1 MKILIVDQIG
11 FGLSFAVRCAK
22 AGHSVRWFTKPHR
35 NNNPKTGEG
44 FKGIQKVDN
53 WLSHV
58 KWADL
63 VWASTNDDYIEKMD
77 ALRKSGVKFF
87 GPSMKSANLEIK
99 RSEGLKLLEDSGIE
113 VPEYKQFNSLA
124 EAEAHVR
131 KTEERYVFKTLG
143 DGEDK
148 SLSYCSKS
156 PADMVARLQRW
167 QELKMNP
174 KGPVI
179 LQKFIK
185 GVEFAVSLWMGSEG
199 FIGTPNENF
208 EHKKMMSGNAGPTTG
223 EMGTIQKYVKSSP
236 LAEELLYPMEDK
248 LVKMGHLGDVDINV
262 IVDEKG
268 KAWPLEWT
276 CRTGWPCF
284 NIMMA
289 QHKGD
294 PAEWMLDACNGRD
307 TLEVSPQVA
316 TGIVLAIPY
325 FPYSDSDVLKSELA
339 NKKTEGL
346 PIYGVTEKNRQ
357 YIYPQSVMIK
367 KQPVMEGNKISE
379 KDTWTTCGDYL
390 AVVTALG
397 KTVKQ
402 STERAY
408 ATVDEIHVP
417 DMIYRNDVGKRL
429 EMDIPELQKHGYAK
443 EFTYE

>member
-11 FGLSFAVRCAK
+11 FGLSFAVKCAK
-22 AGHSVRWFTKPHR
+22 AGHSVRWFVKPHKS
-35 NNNPKTGEG
+35 NNPDLGNG

-53 WLSHV
+53 WLSSV

-63 VWASTNDDYIEKMD
+63 IWASTNDDYMEKFD
-77 ALRKSGVKFF
+77 AIRKSGAKFF
-87 GPSMKSANLEIK
+87 GPSLKSANLEIK
-99 RSEGLKLLEDSGIE
+99 RSEGLSLLEKSGIE

-124 EAEAHVR
+124 DAEAHVR

-143 DGEDK
+143 DSEDK

-185 GVEFAVSLWMGSEG
+185 GVEFAVSAWMGTEG

-208 EHKKMMSGNAGPTTG
+208 EHKKLMSGNAGPTTG
-223 EMGTIQKYVKSSP
+223 EMGTVQKYVNGSP
-236 LAEELLYPMEDK
+236 LAEELLFPMEEK

-294 PAEWMLDACNGRD
+294 PAEWMLDACNGKD

-316 TGIVLAIPY
+316 TGIVLTIPY
-325 FPYSDSDVLKSELA
+325 FPYVNVIDPKLEQR
-339 NKKTEGL
+339 NTEGL
-346 PIYGVTEKNRQ
+346 PIYGITEKNRQ
-357 YIYPQSVMIK
+357 YIYPQSVKMQ
-367 KQPVMEGNKISE
+367 KQPVMDGGKITE
-379 KDTWTTCGDYL
+379 KEIWTSCGDYL

-397 KTVKQ
+397 KTVKLA
-402 STERAY
+402 SDRAY
-408 ATVDEIHVP
+408 KTVDEIHVS
-417 DMIYRNDVGKRL
+417 DMMYRNDIGKRL
-429 EMDIPELQKHGYAK
+429 EKDIKELQKHGYAK